1 MRLIRLWIAE
11 GFVKVVQGKK
21 PEEVAE
27 GYLNEL
33 FARSLIQVAETTCNG
48 KVKMCRI
55 HDLLRQ
61 IIILKSRSQNFAVIY
76 KEENVS
82 WPEKVRRL
90 SAHNRLQNVPHDKSF
105 SHLRSLLLFDMVGS
119 LSKSS
124 IYRFLSGGFRL
135 LSVLDLQAAPLEI
148 FPDEVVRKFHL
159 RYLSLRNTR
168 VKKLSKSIG
177 KLRLLET
184 LDLKHT
190 HVTKLPVEILKLQ
203 QLRHLLVYCY
213 EIESYTP
220 FHSKSGLG
228 ALAGIASLQS
238 LQKLCFVKANKG
250 GGVIGKELGSLNQLR
265 RLGVLK
271 LRKEEGMPLCS
282 SIEKLS
288 NLRSLSLT
296 SIKED
301 EIIDLQH
308 ISSPPQFLQRLYLTG
323 RLEKLPQ
330 WMASLHGLVRVF
342 LKWSRLKDDPLETLQ
357 HLPNLVHLEF
367 LQVYGGEI
375 LCFKAQGFQ
384 KLNLLGLD
392 KLEGLRT
399 VIVEDGA
406 MPYLEK
412 LIIRRC
418 KLLEKVPIGIELL
431 NNLEVL
437 EFSDMPHESMETI
450 RSRVQGEDHQKVA
463 HIPKVYFTCWM
474 NDCWVRYPLEG
485 ETENETSLQPAVRYK

>member
-1 MRLIRLWIAE
+1 
-11 GFVKVVQGKK
+11 
-21 PEEVAE
+21 
-27 GYLNEL
+27 
-33 FARSLIQVAETTCNG
+33 
-48 KVKMCRI
+48 
-55 HDLLRQ
+55 
-61 IIILKSRSQNFAVIY
+61 
-76 KEENVS
+76 
-82 WPEKVRRL
+82 
-90 SAHNRLQNVPHDKSF
+90 
-105 SHLRSLLLFDMVGS
+105 
-119 LSKSS
+119 
-124 IYRFLSGGFRL
+124 
-135 LSVLDLQAAPLEI
+135 
-148 FPDEVVRKFHL
+148 
-159 RYLSLRNTR
+159 
-168 VKKLSKSIG
+168 
-177 KLRLLET
+177 
-184 LDLKHT
+184 
-190 HVTKLPVEILKLQ
+190 
-203 QLRHLLVYCY
+203 
-213 EIESYTP
+213 
-220 FHSKSGLG
+220 
-228 ALAGIASLQS
+228 
-238 LQKLCFVKANKG
+238 
-250 GGVIGKELGSLNQLR
+250 
-265 RLGVLK
+265 
-271 LRKEEGMPLCS
+271 MPLCS

-288 NLRSLSLT
+288 NLRSLSLN

-330 WMASLHGLVRVF
+330 WMASLHGLGRVF

-450 RSRVQGEDHQKVA
+450 CSRVQGEDHQKVA
-463 HIPKVYFTCWM
+463 HIPKVYFTWWM

-485 ETENETSLQPAVRYK
+485 ETENETSLEPTVRYK